1 MVLNCIYAADTEKM
15 GKGVFTSLAI
25 GADEIVEIAQ
35 VIVMSN
41 EDKVLLNK
49 TKLKNYIF
57 DWGYQHQECCMALG
71 NVPIYNHSAK
81 ANCEYTM
88 DYELKVIIIK
98 STREIK
104 SGEELFINYNG
115 DWNNENPV
123 WFDTE

>member
-1 MVLNCIYAADTEKM
+1 MVLNCIYVADTEKM
-15 GKGVFTSLAI
+15 GKGVFTSLPI
-25 GADEIVEIAQ
+25 DADEIVEISD
-35 VIVMSN
+35 VIIMSA

-49 TKLKNYIF
+49 TQLKNYIF
-57 DWGYQHQECCMALG
+57 DWGYKHEECCMALG

-115 DWNNENPV
+115 DWNNENSV

>member
-1 MVLNCIYAADTEKM
+1 MVLNCIYVADTEKM
-15 GKGVFTSLAI
+15 GKGVFTSLPI
-25 GADEIVEIAQ
+25 DADEIVEISD
-35 VIVMSN
+35 VIIMSA

-49 TKLKNYIF
+49 TQLKNYIF
-57 DWGYQHQECCMALG
+57 DWGYQHEECCMALG

-98 STREIK
+98 STRGIK